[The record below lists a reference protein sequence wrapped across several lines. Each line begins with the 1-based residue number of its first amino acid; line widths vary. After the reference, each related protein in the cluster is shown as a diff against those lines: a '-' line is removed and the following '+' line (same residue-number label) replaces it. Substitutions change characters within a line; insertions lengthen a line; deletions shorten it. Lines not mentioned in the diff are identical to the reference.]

1 MRHTGPLAL
10 VAAAVLYAGSRVVRR
25 FGVGE
30 TPVELDV
37 TDRPTVNVVQEAS
50 WVELRLRYLVHP
62 RRGDADP

>member
-10 VAAAVLYAGSRVVRR
+10 VAAVALYAGSRVVRR

-50 WVELRLRYLVHP
+50 
-62 RRGDADP
+62 